1 MTDVPSLQSFSP
13 SEITRAANQMART
26 DFRAFVP
33 RALRELHP
41 EADLNWIHDAM
52 AHLGEM
58 IIDGEVRFAMVNL
71 PPRTFK
77 SQIFS
82 VLLPAYILG
91 HNPKAKIICVSYG
104 RDLAESLAASTLK
117 LMETAWYK
125 RLFPSVKL
133 TKRAVGHL
141 RTAQG
146 GQRLATSIQGGV
158 TGMGGDYIIVD
169 DPLRADDAE
178 SDAIR
183 ASTNDWISS
192 TLFSRLDDPKSG
204 AMIIVAQ
211 RLHQDD
217 PVGRLLSQSDQW
229 HVLSIPAQ
237 AAQDAA
243 YSVGLGGRHI
253 MRAGDLMHPARL
265 GVAELKQLRF
275 NLGERRFQAQYQ
287 QEPVPA
293 DGAFFKASWLL
304 RDADALASRPGDRII
319 QSWDVAGK
327 AGADNDYSVCVT
339 AIQRRS
345 QIIVIDVFRDR
356 LAFPDLFNAVVAQ
369 ARLHKPR
376 KILIEDASA
385 GIQLIQMLRNDQPRG
400 VPLPIAMKPVQSK
413 MDRAMIAA
421 TRAER
426 GELILPT
433 AAPWAETFINELLA
447 FPMGRHDDQVDA
459 LAHLMTHTDAEPT
472 PPRLDVALLT
482 RPSTFLSAEPGAAAD
497 PDIRDYGP
505 QPFWGP

>member
-1 MTDVPSLQSFSP
+1 MADAVFLTSLSP
-13 SEITRAANQMART
+13 AQITGLANEMART
-26 DFRAFVP
+26 DFRAFAP

-52 AHLGEM
+52 AHLGET
-58 IIDGEVRFAMVNL
+58 IIDGQVRFAMVNL

-117 LMETAWYK
+117 LMDTAWYR
-125 RLFPSVKL
+125 RLFPAVTL
-133 TKRAVGHL
+133 AKRAVGHL
-141 RTAQG
+141 RTSQG

-183 ASTNDWISS
+183 ASTNDWIAS
-192 TLFSRLDDPKSG
+192 TLFSRLDDPTSG
-204 AMIIVAQ
+204 SMIIVAQ

-229 HVLSIPAQ
+229 HVLSIPAK
-237 AAQDAA
+237 AAQGAV
-243 YSVGLGGRHI
+243 YEVGFNARHV

-265 GVAELKQLRF
+265 GEAELKQLRF

-293 DGAFFKASWLL
+293 DGAFFKAPWLL
-304 RDADALASRPGDRII
+304 RDVDALAPRSGDRII

-345 QIIVIDVFRDR
+345 QIILIDVFRER
-356 LAFPDLFNAVVAQ
+356 LAFPDLLNAVAAQ
-369 ARLHKPR
+369 ARRHKPH

-400 VPLPIAMKPVQSK
+400 VPLPIAMKPIQSK
-413 MDRAMIAA
+413 QERAMIAV

-426 GELILPT
+426 GELILPPT
-433 AAPWAETFINELLA
+433 APWAEIFVNELLA
-447 FPMGRHDDQVDA
+447 FPVGRYDDQVDA
-459 LAHLMTHTDAEPT
+459 LAYLMAHTDAEPA

-482 RPSTFLSAEPGAAAD
+482 RPSTFLSAESALD

-505 QPFWGP
+505 APFWGP

>member
-1 MTDVPSLQSFSP
+1 MTDAAFLASLSP
-13 SEITRAANQMART
+13 AQITGLANEMART
-26 DFRAFVP
+26 DFRAFAP
-33 RALRELHP
+33 RALKELHP
-41 EADLNWIHDAM
+41 EADLNWIHAAM
-52 AHLGEM
+52 AHLGET
-58 IIDGEVRFAMVNL
+58 IVDGEVRFAMVNL

-91 HNPKAKIICVSYG
+91 RNPKAKIICVSYG
-104 RDLAESLAASTLK
+104 RDLADSLAADTLK
-117 LMETAWYK
+117 LMDTAWYR
-125 RLFPSVKL
+125 RLFPAVTL
-133 TKRAVGHL
+133 AKRAVGHL
-141 RTAQG
+141 RTPQG
-146 GQRLATSIQGGV
+146 GQRIATSIQGGV

-183 ASTNDWISS
+183 ASTNDWIAS
-192 TLFSRLDDPKSG
+192 TLFSRLDDPTSG

-237 AAQDAA
+237 AAQDALYEA
-243 YSVGLGGRHI
+243 GFNARHV
-253 MRAGDLMHPARL
+253 MRAGDLMHPTRL
-265 GVAELKQLRF
+265 GEAELKQLRF
-275 NLGERRFQAQYQ
+275 NLGDRRFQAQYQ

-293 DGAFFKASWLL
+293 DGAFFMTHWLQ
-304 RDADALASRPGDRII
+304 RDADALVPRPGDRII

-345 QIIVIDVFRDR
+345 QIIVIDVFRNR
-356 LAFPDLFNAVVAQ
+356 LPFPDLLNAVVTQ
-369 ARLHKPR
+369 ARLHKPH

-400 VPLPIAMKPVQSK
+400 VPLPIAMKPIQSK
-413 MDRAMIAA
+413 RDRAFIAG

-433 AAPWAETFINELLA
+433 TASWAEIFVNELLA
-447 FPMGRHDDQVDA
+447 FPVGRYDDQVDA
-459 LAHLMTHTDAEPT
+459 LAYLMAHTDAEPA

-482 RPSTFLSAEPGAAAD
+482 RPSTFLSAEAALD

-505 QPFWGP
+505 APFWGP

>member
-1 MTDVPSLQSFSP
+1 MTDAALPSSYSP
-13 SEITRAANQMART
+13 AEINRSANQMARS
-26 DFRAFVP
+26 DFRAFAP

-41 EADLNWIHDAM
+41 GADINWAHAAM
-52 AHLGEM
+52 AHLGET
-58 IIDGEVRFAMVNL
+58 IVDGEVRFAMVNL

-104 RDLAESLAASTLK
+104 RDLAESLAVDTLK
-117 LMETAWYK
+117 LMDTPWYR
-125 RLFPSVKL
+125 RLFPAVTL
-133 TKRAVGHL
+133 AKRAVGHL
-141 RTAQG
+141 RTTQG
-146 GQRLATSIQGGV
+146 GQRIATSIQGGV

-169 DPLRADDAE
+169 DPLRADDAGSE
-178 SDAIR
+178 AIR
-183 ASTNDWISS
+183 ASTNDWIAS

-237 AAQDAA
+237 AAQDAT
-243 YSVGLGGRHI
+243 YEVGFNARHV
-253 MRAGDLMHPARL
+253 MRARDLMHPARL
-265 GVAELKQLRF
+265 GEVELKQLRF
-275 NLGERRFQAQYQ
+275 NLGDRRFQAQYQ

-293 DGAFFKASWLL
+293 DGAYFKDKWLL
-304 RDADALASRPGDRII
+304 READALVPRPGDRII

-345 QIIVIDVFRDR
+345 QIIVIDVLRER
-356 LAFPDLFNAVVAQ
+356 LAFPDLLNAVVTQAQ
-369 ARLHKPR
+369 RHKPH

-400 VPLPIAMKPVQSK
+400 VPLPIAMKPIQSK
-413 MDRAMIAA
+413 QDRALIAV

-433 AAPWAETFINELLA
+433 TAPWAEIFVNELLA
-447 FPMGRHDDQVDA
+447 FPVGRYDDQVDA
-459 LAHLMTHTDAEPT
+459 LAYLMAHTDAEPA
-472 PPRLDVALLT
+472 PPRLDVSSLT
-482 RPSTFLSAEPGAAAD
+482 RPSTFLPAGSASD

-505 QPFWGP
+505 APFWGP